1 MKVVMDLVEVL
12 NRVRVRVR
20 IAICEAMDERES
32 VCEREREREREREIR
47 FSVCKRFHFKPGL
60 SFFLVFF

>member
-32 VCEREREREREREIR
+32 ERERER
-47 FSVCKRFHFKPGL
+47 L
-60 SFFLVFF
+60 SFQCVSVFISNQV

>member
-1 MKVVMDLVEVL
+1 VKVVMDLVEVL

-32 VCEREREREREREIR
+32 ERERER
-47 FSVCKRFHFKPGL
+47 L
-60 SFFLVFF
+60 SFQCVSVFISNQV

>member
-32 VCEREREREREREIR
+32 VCEREREREREIR